1 MMTLFFRGHTSISQL
16 GAAKPQQHSLNL
28 FASTW
33 RPKETEWMH
42 DPRLANIG
50 GLCRCEMF
58 LHETNSRFR
67 RNRRFCLH
75 HKNLAQTSMLHHP
88 YTTKNH
94 PSFSGCSTPPSISIY
109 IYI

>member
-1 MMTLFFRGHTSISQL
+1 
-16 GAAKPQQHSLNL
+16 
-28 FASTW
+28 
-33 RPKETEWMH
+33 MH

-75 HKNLAQTSMLHHP
+75 HKNLAQTSMLHHL

-109 IYI
+109 IYNITLPAPTFECSANAI